1 MNIAIIGTGYVGLV
15 AACCLVHSGH
25 QVIAVEKNSDK
36 VNKLRSG
43 VLPIYE
49 KGLEE
54 LFHKAINSRR
64 LSFVEHIQEVL
75 SLVNVIILTVGT
87 PSLSDG
93 RVDLSQVYEVSQT
106 ISEMADHP
114 LIVVMK
120 STVPPG
126 TGKYLIDRFFS
137 KAHVPIRYVSNPEFL
152 REGKAVWDWYHPD
165 RIVVGSDDPV
175 TAEEVLEL
183 YSDIDAPKVMMDITS
198 AEMVKY
204 ASNAF
209 LATKIS
215 FINEVANL
223 CELVGADIN
232 SVAPAVGMDKR
243 IGPHFLQAGLGYGG
257 SCFPKDTKGLD
268 FISSFNGYSF
278 NLLKAVIEVNAKQ
291 RILAVRKL
299 YKFLGNLASKRIA
312 VLGLAFKPN
321 TDDIREA
328 PAIDIIKYLV
338 DEGAEVAATDPLALK
353 NAFPHL
359 PSCVKLSADP
369 YEVLDGAQAF
379 LLATEWPELVNLD
392 WERVKKLMRKP
403 FLVVDGRNAL
413 DAERLIGLGYMY
425 CGFGFQGNSSS
436 KWGG

>member
-1 MNIAIIGTGYVGLV
+1 MELVIIGSGYVGLV
-15 AACCLVHSGH
+15 AACCLAHSGH
-25 QVIAVEKNSDK
+25 KVITVEKNIG
-36 VNKLRSG
+36 KLEKLQRG

-49 KGLEE
+49 EGLEE
-54 LFHKAINSRR
+54 LFRQGVNSSR
-64 LSFVEHIQEVL
+64 LFFSEDLRDVL
-75 SLVNVIILTVGT
+75 PGVDFIMIAVGT
-87 PSLSDG
+87 PSLADG
-93 RVDLSQVYEVSQT
+93 RVDLAQVYEVAQT
-106 ISEMADHP
+106 ISETADHP
-114 LIVVMK
+114 LVVVMK

-126 TGKYLIDRFFS
+126 TGKYLIERFFS
-137 KAHVPIRYVSNPEFL
+137 KACVPIRYVSNPEFL

-183 YSDIDAPKVMMDITS
+183 YSDIDAPKVTMDVTS

-223 CELVGADIN
+223 CELVGADIKL
-232 SVAPAVGMDKR
+232 VASAVGMDKR

-268 FISSFNGYSF
+268 YISSFNGYSF
-278 NLLKAVIEVNAKQ
+278 NLLKAVIEVNSKQ

-299 YKFLGNLASKRIA
+299 HKEIGNLAGKKIA
-312 VLGLAFKPN
+312 VLGLAFKPG
-321 TDDIREA
+321 TDDVREA
-328 PAIDIIKYLV
+328 PALDIIKYLV
-338 DEGAEVAATDPLALK
+338 DEGAAVAATDPLALK
-353 NAFPHL
+353 NAYPLL

-369 YEVLDGAQAF
+369 YEVLVGAQAF
-379 LLATEWPELVNLD
+379 LLATEWPQLVNLD
-392 WERVKKLMRKP
+392 WERVKRLMREP

-413 DAERLIGLGYMY
+413 DARRLVGLGYRY
-425 CGFGFQGNSSS
+425 CGFGRPGNF
-436 KWGG
+436 

>member
-1 MNIAIIGTGYVGLV
+1 MKVAVIGMGYVGLV
-15 AACCLVHSGH
+15 SACCLVCSGH
-25 QVIAVEKNSDK
+25 QVIAIEKNIAK
-36 VNKLRSG
+36 LNMLRSG
-43 VLPIYE
+43 MLPIYE
-49 KGLEE
+49 EGLEKLYRE
-54 LFHKAINSRR
+54 AINSNR
-64 LSFVEHIQEVL
+64 LFFTKELQDAL
-75 SLVNVIILTVGT
+75 SRIDIVMLAVGT

-93 RVDLSQVYEVSQT
+93 RVDLSQVYEVAQT
-106 ISEMADHP
+106 ISEAADHP
-114 LIVVMK
+114 LVVVMK

-126 TGKYLIDRFFS
+126 TGKYLIQRFFS

-175 TAEEVLEL
+175 TAEEVLGL
-183 YSDIDAPKVMMDITS
+183 YSDIDAPKITMDVTS

-232 SVAPAVGMDKR
+232 SVALAIGMDKR

-278 NLLKAVIEVNAKQ
+278 NLLKAVIEVNSKQ
-291 RILAVRKL
+291 RLLAVRKL
-299 YKFLGNLASKRIA
+299 YKFLGNLAGKKIA

-321 TDDIREA
+321 TDDVREA
-328 PAIDIIKYLV
+328 PALDIIKYLV
-338 DEGAEVAATDPLALK
+338 DEGAKVAATDPVALK
-353 NAFPHL
+353 NAYSLL
-359 PSCVKLSADP
+359 PSCVRLSEDP
-369 YEVLDGAQAF
+369 YEVLAGAQAV
-379 LLATEWPELVNLD
+379 LLATEWPQLVNLD
-392 WERVKKLMRKP
+392 WERVKKLMCEP

-413 DAERLIGLGYMY
+413 DVKRLIDLGYRY
-425 CGFGFQGNSSS
+425 CGFGYLGNL
-436 KWGG
+436 